1 MSPTS
6 FSSSKPGGYTASVDY
21 LLITKRS
28 FSATCDRN
36 TALQASE
43 KLAFIEASR
52 VLVLVLVA
60 VREVVVLVTRNTE
73 FPVSDPTPSLSQI
86 YEVLA

>member
-1 MSPTS
+1 MT
-6 FSSSKPGGYTASVDY
+6 
-21 LLITKRS
+21 
-28 FSATCDRN
+28 RN
-36 TALQASE
+36 TALRHVRKAGLHRS
-43 KLAFIEASR
+43 IG

-73 FPVSDPTPSLSQI
+73 FPVSDPTPSLSQV